1 MQGAE
6 HRSRRAHT
14 LVIGYGNPLR
24 GDDGFGMAVAEQVS
38 RLLASETVAVIAC
51 QQLTPELAEPISAVD
66 TVVFVDVRVG
76 EPIGLIECE
85 NLSPNPSASSVTHSL
100 EPAGLLV
107 LARELYGRVPQNAFL
122 LTVRTTHFQY
132 GEQLS
137 PEVERAIPEA
147 VERIRQILS
156 GY

>member
-1 MQGAE
+1 MQSAE
-6 HRSRRAHT
+6 HRVHGTHT

-24 GDDGFGMAVAEQVS
+24 GDDGFGVAVAERVQH
-38 RLLASETVAVIAC
+38 LLASEKVAVIVC

-76 EPIGLIECE
+76 KPAGVIECE
-85 NLSPNPSASSVTHSL
+85 RLSPEPFSVSVTHSL

-122 LTVRTTHFQY
+122 LTVRTTRFQY

-137 PEVERAIPEA
+137 PEVEQAIPEA